1 MNITECTAFK
11 ASVTDAASKV
21 YFSLAVIINILIKR
35 LIYWWTTRMWEQ
47 LKVWNK

>member
-1 MNITECTAFK
+1 MFKHEFKMMSHLMNITECTAFK

-35 LIYWWTTRMWEQ
+35 LIY
-47 LKVWNK
+47 